1 MNKLITLL
9 IILFSFEAIA
19 QPIALPFKGINFTT
33 DQFGNYYDIRN
44 VEIKKYSNKGVL
56 LYTYSNNLLGEIT
69 SVDVFNPMKILVYF
83 KEFTKIV
90 TLDNT
95 LSPTSSIID
104 LTTLDIDETSL
115 VCRSYNDGIWYYNPI
130 RFELTRK
137 NNELITTNK
146 SVQLA
151 NLLNKNI
158 QPNFLIEYN
167 NQVYLNDPE
176 VGILVFDNFGTYIKT
191 LPIFGLTNFQ
201 VKEKYLLYVNEKNEI
216 MIYDFFTLEN
226 LTYKKS
232 TLKDIRSVR
241 IEQNQIYILTK
252 ENKLFLDAISKP

>member
-1 MNKLITLL
+1 MKKYI
-9 IILFSFEAIA
+9 IILFSIISVNLAA
-19 QPIALPFKGINFTT
+19 QSQLVMPFAGKSFTT
-33 DQFGNYYDIRN
+33 DQFGYYYEISD
-44 VEIKKYSNKGVL
+44 VEIKKYSNKGKL
-56 LYTYSNNLLGEIT
+56 QYTYSNNLLGEIT
-69 SVDVFNPMKILVYF
+69 SIDVFNPMKILVYF
-83 KEFTKIV
+83 KEFTKII

-130 RFELTRK
+130 RFELIRK

-146 SVQLA
+146 SAQLA

-158 QPNFLIEYN
+158 QPNFLVEYN
-167 NQVYLNDPE
+167 NQVYLNDPK

-191 LPIFGLTNFQ
+191 LPIFGLTEFQ
-201 VKEKYLLYVNEKNEI
+201 VKEKYLLFVNEKNEI
-216 MIYDFFTLEN
+216 MTYDFFTLEN

-232 TLKDIRSVR
+232 TVKEIHSVR
-241 IEQNQIYILTK
+241 IEQNHIYII
-252 ENKLFLDAISKP
+252 NKKNELFLDKIN

>member
-1 MNKLITLL
+1 MKKYI
-9 IILFSFEAIA
+9 IILFSIISVNLAA
-19 QPIALPFKGINFTT
+19 QQQLVMPFAGKSFTT
-33 DQFGNYYDIRN
+33 DQFGNYYEISD
-44 VEIKKYSNKGVL
+44 VEIKKYSNKGKL
-56 LYTYSNNLLGEIT
+56 QYTYSNNLLGEIT
-69 SVDVFNPMKILVYF
+69 SIDVFNPMKILVYF

-130 RFELTRK
+130 RFELIRK
-137 NNELITTNK
+137 NNELVTTNK

-158 QPNFLIEYN
+158 QPNFIVEYN
-167 NQVYLNDPE
+167 NQVYLNDPK
-176 VGILVFDNFGTYIKT
+176 VGVLVFDNFGTYIKT

-201 VKEKYLLYVNEKNEI
+201 VKEKYLLFVNEKNEI
-216 MIYDFFTLEN
+216 MTYDFFTLDISKYGKTN
-226 LTYKKS
+226 LEEI
-232 TLKDIRSVR
+232 LAVR
-241 IEQNQIYILTK
+241 IEQNFIF
-252 ENKLFLDAISKP
+252 KLFKNKELIISRIN